1 MDDTEQETVPHGS
14 AGHSQEIARLYKLIK
29 ALVLP
34 QDQQYADLAY
44 QQILQHK
51 AEIRNSRPLA
61 DQIKGLEASMER
73 GHIKRSKK
81 LDLIA
86 STQMEVAQ
94 LEAKL
99 NEDNVVLITLK
110 QRHLAEL
117 KVNLPVAPA
126 DPSGPSPGR

>member
-1 MDDTEQETVPHGS
+1 
-14 AGHSQEIARLYKLIK
+14 
-29 ALVLP
+29 
-34 QDQQYADLAY
+34 
-44 QQILQHK
+44 
-51 AEIRNSRPLA
+51 
-61 DQIKGLEASMER
+61 MER

-86 STQMEVAQ
+86 STQMEAAQ

-117 KVNLPVAPA
+117 KVNDDVCQLAGGRVQSQAVCYKLAIVTRALPLGTTASA
-126 DPSGPSPGR
+126 RHTRTD